1 MKGLYFCLRQRHSLE
16 DGACQHSEEIISQN
30 SCSPL
35 CYDFISWN
43 TAPYIKLHKTKSRRS
58 ASRRRVSSLQVKPRK
73 REKWSSLFSDSCVPP
88 LGANLFC
95 LFRIF
100 AGNRSLL
107 HRADHAKAL
116 WMNDQATVLQPWSPS
131 EENLLNWNHPNSF
144 CFSCLQI
151 DLYFCVCWSNI
162 STGGSAKIK
171 RNILANEEFAV
182 SVVCW
187 RLGALLKVTVSPSKS
202 PIPTEPGCICSQ
214 QLLHTSQYSHFRKSG

>member
-43 TAPYIKLHKTKSRRS
+43 TASYIKLHKTKSRRS
-58 ASRRRVSSLQVKPRK
+58 ASRHRVSSLQVMPRK

-107 HRADHAKAL
+107 HHAKAL
-116 WMNDQATVLQPWSPS
+116 WMNDQATVLQTWSPS

-151 DLYFCVCWSNI
+151 DLYFCVCWSNV

-171 RNILANEEFAV
+171 INILANEEFAV

-187 RLGALLKVTVSPSKS
+187 RLGALLK
-202 PIPTEPGCICSQ
+202 
-214 QLLHTSQYSHFRKSG
+214 